1 MFRKHQ
7 LILSGSGTGQGA
19 TEGGADLSSGQ
30 EVALIT
36 LQSSL
41 NVAGSA
47 ASVLTAQGQR
57 YFKATGPITVHGY
70 SIQTFGTF
78 FGCVYQGLSRIE
90 DNLVNDDNEVNS
102 AVVHPYPMEV
112 DMNTDPD
119 LWPQVKNIRN
129 LKYLR
134 GWRQD
139 PAGGTFDADTRRN
152 QTVHMG
158 SAKLDKKF
166 TRKQFRSIGRD
177 KYEKIKKSGLVMVP
191 ESSTE
196 FMSIVLKN
204 LQTTETSADQGE
216 GLATGSWYA
225 RVTMWISWDQ
235 T

>member
-7 LILSGSGTGQGA
+7 LILTGSGSGQGA
-19 TEGGADLSSGQ
+19 TEGGADLYSEQ

-36 LQSSL
+36 LQASL
-41 NVAGSA
+41 NVGGSA
-47 ASVLTAQGQR
+47 ASILTAQGQR

-90 DNLVNDDNEVNS
+90 DDLLSDENEINGQL
-102 AVVHPYPMEV
+102 VHPYPTELTTE
-112 DMNTDPD
+112 TDAS

-139 PAGGTFDADTRRN
+139 AAGVVPPLDYQRN
-152 QTVHMG
+152 QTVMNG
-158 SAKLDKKF
+158 SAKLDHKF
-166 TRKQFRSIGRD
+166 TRKQFKSIGRD

-204 LQTTETSADQGE
+204 LQMTETSANTGVGQPK
-216 GLATGSWYA
+216 GSWYA
-225 RVTMWISWDQ
+225 RVTLWLSWDQ

>member
-1 MFRKHQ
+1 MFRKHV
-7 LILSGSGTGQGA
+7 LILKGSGSGQGA
-19 TEGGADLSSGQ
+19 TEGGADLSANQ
-30 EVALIT
+30 EVGLIT
-36 LQSSL
+36 IQAAL

-57 YFKATGPITVHGY
+57 YFKATGPVTVHGY
-70 SIQTFGTF
+70 SIQTFGAF
-78 FGCVYQGLSRIE
+78 HGCVYQGLSRIE
-90 DNLVNDDNEVNS
+90 DNLLSDVDEVNNID
-102 AVVHPYPMEV
+102 VHPYPSEV
-112 DMNTDPD
+112 SMNTDPD
-119 LWPQVKNIRN
+119 LWPQLKNVRN

-139 PAGGTFDADTRRN
+139 PAGGTLDADSRRN
-152 QTVHMG
+152 QTVGLG

-166 TRKQFRSIGRD
+166 TRKQFKSIGRD

-204 LQTTETSADQGE
+204 LQTTETSADHGE
-216 GLATGSWYA
+216 GIATGAWYA
-225 RVTMWISWDQ
+225 RVTMWLSWDQ